1 MAINTT
7 LYQSSPYYD
16 DYVSS
21 GNEAKG
27 HLKIL
32 FKPGIPVQT
41 RELNQLQTLLQTQV
55 DRFGSHVFEE
65 GSRVLNGNITID
77 GNLFWVEV
85 NLTHPDLKISST
97 SSPQVLAADTL
108 TRMGLLKNIDSITLN
123 SPESISIT
131 ADVVDFEAITTD
143 DTTTKYRLYIRY
155 TKGTA
160 SKQIFGSNVTIRAK
174 NAISG
179 TTIVSGTTIGTVSSS
194 AGTGFATKLHVDKGV
209 YFVAGHFVNVEETNV
224 IVQRPDITTRITG
237 RLAFKVTE
245 AIKTTTD
252 DSSLFD
258 NASGVPNASQP
269 GADRYTISLGLVA
282 LTDQTALQSG
292 SISYNTNKVFP
303 LTGASSTEFVTL
315 VSLKDGKQI
324 KPLSTKYATGEG
336 KLGNV
341 LTKRTFEQSG
351 NYTISGFTAHL
362 REAYNDGNGNNGKY
376 SATESADITRLKGD
390 YVVEIDPGVAYISGE
405 RVEISNRFSLIS
417 DKARDA
423 KTGETV
429 TVSTGL
435 GTYIEGKFSEAYL
448 PDIDG
453 DNASPLTGT
462 YEVGTTGLSISVTNI
477 EKVRGTGLDTVFRF
491 YYDLGTASH
500 ANINS
505 ATYIKD
511 TVVSPNV
518 QFNSIEPTFKV
529 HGNKFA
535 KKLIKLP
542 RKAIK
547 AVTTAS
553 TSYEFRREFAGAGSY
568 GINVSSIASGIIVLN
583 TLGSGETF
591 QSTNPNDYLVTIPGV
606 DSPVSRAFGTVT
618 NVSLNG
624 AKTEATLTM
633 SNITVI
639 PGGANIA
646 AIATLTKALSLA
658 TKTLNTGYTVSAR
671 PSPGGIST
679 GEIIDLG
686 VIDVVEVTAITSNNS
701 PLQDSIID
709 LNDFVLDNG
718 QRDNSYQ
725 NATLTYV
732 GETTIEGDV
741 DITLNYFSHG
751 AGDYFSL
758 ESYPAAF
765 QDGEDSYH
773 KFPIYDGTR
782 LSDVFDFRGSGAIS
796 LTPNTK
802 IKTVIDYY
810 LPRIDQIVLTRRGE
824 YRLKNGVSSQNP
836 VPPKTEIGSMALYN
850 LYVNPYTYDA
860 TKIRKVS
867 VHNERY
873 TMGDIGDLEKRI
885 ENLEYYT
892 SLSLLEK
899 RTSDK
904 QIFDSAGERFKNGFF
919 VDNFNGHSRAE
930 VDDPK
935 HVCSIN
941 RSLGQLFPSID
952 RNLVEVRLA
961 DNSPQEEDNLVRLP
975 SLGTKEIVKQRFA
988 SVYESV
994 IPYSATNYK
1003 GLVEISPSSDDW
1015 IEHRNRP
1022 LLNTDNVDG
1031 SYDNFEFSSSGTKT
1045 LGSENVQ
1052 NRDDI
1057 GGVSLSAEEK
1067 AAKWMLDYLGTL
1079 HTDVSQ
1085 DTTSTRTYGNRGRYV
1100 GGTQTGLS
1108 PDDPRNLGP
1117 HLPMPREVTVEIIPF
1132 MRSRRIYFKA
1142 TGLKPNTR
1150 HFAYFGDNN
1159 ITAYATTL
1167 NGDDSPNANSFADF
1181 RYRRLNSANRID
1193 FFDQSASQVFTTLSD
1208 ARRNL
1213 TTDNAGTLEGY
1224 FIIPNN
1230 NTLKFSTGSID
1241 FTLTDTDGGI
1251 EDLNRL
1257 SEAKAVYR
1265 ATGTQYEYYDAVN
1278 GTVHTGN
1285 RGGGDDLGNDG
1296 GGNTGP
1302 GNGGGGTDSDNDDPI
1317 VEPDALPVYVLS
1329 TSDGF
1334 RENGE
1339 SFTITLTNTNN
1350 EASVPDGT
1358 TVPFLIR
1365 GVTTSEFSGTQL
1377 IGTFTLT
1384 NNTGSVTY
1392 TVTTLDVHTFELKLY
1407 DPTQPSLYDDVYPI
1421 YVDFTEGETYVDE
1434 EYNCEG
1440 NYNYY
1445 EMMYIDPLAQSFN
1458 VGQFG
1463 IDDSPQVPE
1472 GIDSVFIKSLD
1483 LYFKGKDSAKPV
1495 SVQIVEVLNGY
1506 PYSSKIIK
1514 NGVVSLESSQVNI
1527 SDDASSATTFTF
1539 PSAVHLETNREYAFI
1554 VRSTSPDYTVWMAEL
1569 GGEDISSGERIDK
1582 DPYLGVAFRSAN
1594 ASTWT
1599 PVQTRDIKFTLNAHT
1614 FLAAGETT
1622 RTKTVGPAGTLTG
1635 AFETIP
1641 KNTPF
1646 TVSSIQFS
1654 PAQILPPKTEINYTL
1669 SIGGNSYSL
1678 TPDGAHLYLPSAVTV
1693 SSASDITLE
1702 ATLTS
1707 SNQYATP
1714 VVDLDKISL
1723 LCNGYIINNDVTNE
1737 TNAASGNATARYI
1750 SKKVFL
1756 NDPADKLNVYLG
1768 VSQPE
1773 GSRVRLYAR
1782 FDDEIASPQVL
1793 DLRDATWTELSSS
1806 RISEVSSLGD
1816 NTPFQEVEYEID
1828 PTNDFTQFQLK
1839 IVMTSS
1845 DAAQVPVVT
1854 DLRAIATI

>member
-351 NYTISGFTAHL
+351 NYTISGFNAHL

-1022 LLNTDNVDG
+1022 LLNTDNADG

-1052 NRDDI
+1052 NRDAI

-1067 AAKWMLDYLGTL
+1067 AAKWMLDYLATL

-1117 HLPMPREVTVEIIPF
+1117 HLPMPRGVTVEIIPF

-1265 ATGTQYEYYDAVN
+1265 AMGTQYEYYDAVN

-1339 SFTITLTNTNN
+1339 SFTITLTNTGG
-1350 EASVPDGT
+1350 SVPDGT

-1407 DPTQPSLYDDVYPI
+1407 DPAQPSLYDDVYPI

>member
-55 DRFGSHVFEE
+55 DRFGSNVFEE
-65 GSRVLNGNITID
+65 GSRVLNGDVTID
-77 GNLFWVEV
+77 GNLFWAEV
-85 NLTHPDLKISST
+85 VLTHADLKISST

-108 TRMGLLKNIDSITLN
+108 TRMGLLTNIDSVTIN
-123 SPESISIT
+123 SPESISLT
-131 ADVVDFEAITTD
+131 ADVVDYEAITTN
-143 DTTTKYRLYIRY
+143 DTTTKYRLYLRY

-160 SKQIFGSNVTIRAK
+160 SKQIFGNDVTIRAK

-179 TTIVSGTTIGTVSSS
+179 TTIVSGTTIGTVST
-194 AGTGFATKLHVDKGV
+194 TGFATKLHVDKGV
-209 YFVAGHFVNVEETNV
+209 YFVAGHFVNVEATNV
-224 IVQRPDITTRITG
+224 IVERPDITTRITG

-245 AIKTTTD
+245 AIKTTAD

-336 KLGNV
+336 KLGNA

-376 SATESADITRLKGD
+376 SATESVDITRLKGD

-423 KTGETV
+423 KTGETI

-462 YEVGTTGLSISVTNI
+462 YEVGTSGLSISVTNI

-568 GINVSSIASGIIVLN
+568 GIDVSSIASGIIVLD
-583 TLGSGETF
+583 TLGVGETF

-686 VIDVVEVTAITSNNS
+686 VIDVVEVTTITSNNS

-782 LSDVFDFRGSGAIS
+782 LSDVFDFRGSGAVS

-824 YRLKNGVSSQNP
+824 YLLKNGVSSQNP
-836 VPPKTEIGSMALYN
+836 VPPKTETGSMALYN

-935 HVCSIN
+935 HVCSID

-1057 GGVSLSAEEK
+1057 GGVSLSDLEK
-1067 AAKWMLDYLGTL
+1067 AAKWMRDYLGTL

-1117 HLPMPREVTVEIIPF
+1117 HLPMPEATVEIIPF

-1150 HFAYFGDNN
+1150 HFAYFDDNN

-1167 NGDDSPNANSFADF
+1167 NGDDSPNANSFEDF
-1181 RYRRLNSANRID
+1181 RYRRLNSENRID
-1193 FFDQSASQVFTTLSD
+1193 FFDQNASEVFTTLSD
-1208 ARRNL
+1208 TRRNL

-1241 FTLTDTDGGI
+1241 FTLTDTNGGI

-1257 SEAKAVYR
+1257 SEAKAIYR
-1265 ATGTQYEYYDAVN
+1265 ATGTQYDYYDSED
-1278 GTVHTGN
+1278 GEVHVPSPQLLDSEVGPTAPRRLSNPGS
-1285 RGGGDDLGNDG
+1285 GGG
-1296 GGNTGP
+1296 
-1302 GNGGGGTDSDNDDPI
+1302 DPI

-1329 TSDGF
+1329 RSHEF
-1334 RENGE
+1334 REDGE
-1339 SFTITLTNTNN
+1339 SFTITLTNTGG
-1350 EASVPDGT
+1350 SVDDGT
-1358 TVPFLIR
+1358 TIPFLIQ

-1377 IGTFTLT
+1377 TGTFTLT

-1392 TVTTLDVHTFELKLY
+1392 TCTTTEVHTFQLKLY
-1407 DPTQPSLYDDVYPI
+1407 DNTQPSLYDDVNPI
-1421 YVDFTEGETYVDE
+1421 LVGFTEGETYVDE

-1445 EMMYIDPLAQSFN
+1445 EMVYLDPLAQSFN

-1495 SVQIVEVLNGY
+1495 TVQIVEVLNGY

-1527 SDDASSATTFTF
+1527 SDDASSVTTFTF

-1582 DPYLGVAFRSAN
+1582 DPYLGVAFRSSN

-1693 SSASDITLE
+1693 SSASDITLG

-1723 LCNGYIINNDVTNE
+1723 LCNGYVINNDVTNE

-1845 DAAQVPVVT
+1845 DAAQVPAVT

>member
-65 GSRVLNGNITID
+65 GSRVLNGDVTID
-77 GNLFWVEV
+77 GNLFWAEV
-85 NLTHPDLKISST
+85 VLTHADLKISST

-108 TRMGLLKNIDSITLN
+108 TRMGLLTNIDSVTIN
-123 SPESISIT
+123 SPESISLT
-131 ADVVDFEAITTD
+131 ADVVDYEAITTN
-143 DTTTKYRLYIRY
+143 DTTTKYRLYLRY

-160 SKQIFGSNVTIRAK
+160 SKQIFGNDVTIRAK
-174 NAISG
+174 NSISG
-179 TTIVSGTTIGTVSSS
+179 TTIVSGTTIGTVS
-194 AGTGFATKLHVDKGV
+194 ATGFATKLHVDRGV
-209 YFVAGHFVNVEETNV
+209 YFVAGHFVNVEATNV
-224 IVQRPDITTRITG
+224 IVERPDASTKITG

-258 NASGVPNASQP
+258 NASGVPNASEP

-292 SISYNTNKVFP
+292 SIPYNTNKVFP

-336 KLGNV
+336 KLGNA
-341 LTKRTFEQSG
+341 LTKRTFEESG

-376 SATESADITRLKGD
+376 SATDSADITRLKGD
-390 YVVEIDPGVAYISGE
+390 YVVEIDPGVAYVSGE
-405 RVEISNRFSLIS
+405 RVETASRFSLIS

-568 GINVSSIASGIIVLN
+568 GIDVSSIASGIIVLD
-583 TLGSGETF
+583 TLGVGETF

-618 NVSLNG
+618 NVSLNV

-686 VIDVVEVTAITSNNS
+686 VIDVVEITAITSNNS

-709 LNDFVLDNG
+709 LNNFVLDNG

-732 GETTIEGDV
+732 GETTIDGDV

-782 LSDVFDFRGSGAIS
+782 LSDVFDFRGSGAVS

-824 YRLKNGVSSQNP
+824 YLLKNGVSSQNP
-836 VPPKTEIGSMALYN
+836 VPPKTETGSMALYN

-935 HVCSIN
+935 HVCSID

-961 DNSPQEEDNLVRLP
+961 DNSPQEEDNLIRLP
-975 SLGTKEIVKQRFA
+975 SVGTKEIVKQRFA
-988 SVYESV
+988 SVFESV
-994 IPYSATNYK
+994 IPYSATNYR

-1031 SYDNFEFSSSGTKT
+1031 SYDNFEFSSRGTTT
-1045 LGSENVQ
+1045 LGSESVH

-1057 GGVSLSAEEK
+1057 VGVPFTDITGNEEQQLK
-1067 AAKWMLDYLGTL
+1067 ARLMNAL
-1079 HTDVSQ
+1079 HPVLDVSE

-1117 HLPMPREVTVEIIPF
+1117 HLPMPEVTVEIIPF

-1150 HFAYFGDNN
+1150 HFAYFDDNN

-1167 NGDDSPNANSFADF
+1167 NGDDSPNANSFEDF

-1230 NTLKFSTGSID
+1230 NTLKFSTGSIN
-1241 FTLTDTDGGI
+1241 FTLTDTDGGV

-1265 ATGTQYEYYDAVN
+1265 ATGTQYDYYDSED
-1278 GTVHTGN
+1278 GEVHVPSPPIDSEVGPTAPRRPSNPGS
-1285 RGGGDDLGNDG
+1285 GGG
-1296 GGNTGP
+1296 
-1302 GNGGGGTDSDNDDPI
+1302 DPI
-1317 VEPDALPVYVLS
+1317 VEPDALPTYSLS
-1329 TSDGF
+1329 TNHAYRLDT
-1334 RENGE
+1334 E
-1339 SFTITLTNTNN
+1339 SFTITLTTTN
-1350 EASVPDGT
+1350 VTDGT
-1358 TVPFLIR
+1358 TIPFLIQ
-1365 GVTTSEFSGTQL
+1365 GVTTSDFSGTQL
-1377 IGTFTLT
+1377 TGTFTVT
-1384 NNTGSVTY
+1384 GNTASVTY
-1392 TVTTLDVHTFELKLY
+1392 SVSTSTEMIFQLKLY
-1407 DPTQPSLYDDVYPI
+1407 DSTQPSLYADVDPVLVNFEASEAAPEDGGY
-1421 YVDFTEGETYVDE
+1421 DCGD
-1434 EYNCEG
+1434 
-1440 NYNYY
+1440 NYNPYDLVY
-1445 EMMYIDPLAQSFN
+1445 LDPLAQSFN

-1506 PYSSKIIK
+1506 PYSAKIIK

-1527 SDDASSATTFTF
+1527 SDDASSVTTFTF

-1554 VRSTSPDYTVWMAEL
+1554 VRSTSPDYTIWMSEL

-1582 DPYLGVAFRSAN
+1582 DPYLGVAFRSSN

-1614 FLAAGETT
+1614 FLAAGEST

-1693 SSASDITLE
+1693 SSASDITLG

-1723 LCNGYIINNDVTNE
+1723 LCNGYVINNDVTNE

-1806 RISEVSSLGD
+1806 RISDLSSLGD

-1839 IVMTSS
+1839 IVMTSG
-1845 DAAQVPVVT
+1845 DAAQVPAVT